1 MSNNPII
8 FRFGL
13 IVNPVDSQ
21 QDKIIN
27 NRMIC
32 LASLD
37 QKYLSIIVPPPKRL
51 LRRSLL
57 SLLAMTRESP

>member
-37 QKYLSIIVPPPKRL
+37 QKYLSIIVPPP
-51 LRRSLL
+51 
-57 SLLAMTRESP
+57 